1 MIRIKKNKP
10 KISADV
16 RTFRTVRRLN
26 INRTYTSLKV
36 GVAAGYVLLGL
47 MVASSSM
54 CGLLVGTMIR
64 LAGY

>member
-1 MIRIKKNKP
+1 MIRIKKNRP
-10 KISADV
+10 KISSDV
-16 RTFRTVRRLN
+16 RSFRTVRRLN
-26 INRTYTSLKV
+26 INRTYTSLEI

-54 CGLLVGTMIR
+54 FGLLVGTMIR

>member
-1 MIRIKKNKP
+1 MIRIKKNRP

-26 INRTYTSLKV
+26 INRTYTSLEI

-54 CGLLVGTMIR
+54 FGLLVGTMIR

>member
-16 RTFRTVRRLN
+16 RSFRTVRRLN

-54 CGLLVGTMIR
+54 FGLLVGTMIR